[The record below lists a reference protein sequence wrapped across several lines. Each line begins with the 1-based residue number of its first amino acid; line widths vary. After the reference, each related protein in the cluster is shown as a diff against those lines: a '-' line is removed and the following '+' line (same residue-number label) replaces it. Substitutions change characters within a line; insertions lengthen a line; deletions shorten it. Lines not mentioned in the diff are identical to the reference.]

1 MKKLFALMLAL
12 MLALAGV
19 SVVSAED
26 ATAEAPA
33 IPVTTATSSG
43 SITLSMKLNGDAIAA
58 MTGAADE
65 NAAKMVKTIV
75 DLVNNLSITMTSD
88 GVDAE
93 MFVKV
98 KDEPVAGL
106 AMLKDTDKLFFLS
119 DIFPNYIL
127 RIDQGAAA
135 GGAGMP
141 QISLDPEQ
149 MTAMMEPVSKLMNDF
164 MSRIGESE
172 AVNETF
178 FDTAFTVKNPINLT
192 TKEALQM
199 ALGAAKEVVE
209 QEGFKSLLEQ
219 LKNSGM
225 QISFDAGAI
234 DKKIEEINNTKDE
247 DLPVLDASVYSNEA
261 QDGLF
266 VVDATKGE
274 ETVRVITGGL
284 SGGFVSEVNVPNKA
298 YVIVSGNT
306 TTGDFDMNVQIMPS
320 ENMLINIDG
329 SFKATAE
336 GFTGI
341 FEAKM
346 NDVELGGISITG
358 TPNGVLTGE
367 FSVADKKEIGIQDM
381 QDQSSEA
388 MKGFM
393 ADVMTGAMTAMGKI
407 MAVFPDFGTI
417 MQSMMPQ
424 TQAQPQQ

>member
-19 SVVSAED
+19 SAVSAED

-33 IPVTTATSSG
+33 IPETTASSSG
-43 SITLSMKLNGDAIAA
+43 SITLSVKLNGDAIAA

-65 NAAKMVKTIV
+65 TAAKMVKTIV

-93 MFVKV
+93 MYVKV
-98 KDEPVAGL
+98 KDEPIAGV

-119 DIFPNYIL
+119 DIFPNYIV

-141 QISLDPEQ
+141 QISVDPEQ

-164 MSRIGESE
+164 MGRIGESE

-199 ALGAAKEVVE
+199 ALGAAKEIVE

-234 DKKIEEINNTKDE
+234 DKKIEEINNAKDE

-284 SGGFVSEVNVPNKA
+284 SGGFVTEVNVPNKT

-306 TTGDFDMNVQIMPS
+306 ATGDFDMNVQIMPT
-320 ENMLINIDG
+320 ENTLINIDG

-358 TPNGVLTGE
+358 TPNGVLTGG

-381 QDQSSEA
+381 QDQTSEA

-407 MAVFPDFGTI
+407 MTVFPDFATI
-417 MQSMMPQ
+417 MQSMTPQ